1 MKWITGQ
8 ALKELTK
15 EKIINLALD
24 NIFSEIVFWVLAT
37 LSIVSAVLVIHLKSI
52 FRSALMLLVSFVGV
66 AGIFAILN
74 AEFLAIVQVLIYGGG
89 ITVLI
94 IFAIMM
100 TTDVDQGNQSNKIQ
114 LLALLS
120 AISILGVLTYSIIQA
135 QWKVLPSTLPEPMID
150 VFVNSP
156 AYLGHLLLNEFV
168 LAFEI
173 AGVLL
178 LAVVVGALS
187 LVRED

>member
-1 MKWITGQ
+1 MRWIIAQ
-8 ALKELTK
+8 ALREPTK

-24 NIFSEIVFWVLAT
+24 NAFSEIVFWILAT
-37 LSIVSAVLVIHLKSI
+37 ISIASAALVIHLKSI

-66 AGIFAILN
+66 AGIFAMLN

-100 TTDVDQGNQSNKIQ
+100 TKNVDQGNQNNKIQ

-120 AISILGVLTYSIIQA
+120 AASDLGV
-135 QWKVLPSTLPEPMID
+135 
-150 VFVNSP
+150 
-156 AYLGHLLLNEFV
+156 
-168 LAFEI
+168 
-173 AGVLL
+173 
-178 LAVVVGALS
+178 
-187 LVRED
+187 

>member
-1 MKWITGQ
+1 MRWITAQ
-8 ALKELTK
+8 ALREPTK

-24 NIFSEIVFWVLAT
+24 NAFSEIVFWILAT
-37 LSIVSAVLVIHLKSI
+37 ISIASAALVIHLKSI

-66 AGIFAILN
+66 AGIFAMLN

-100 TTDVDQGNQSNKIQ
+100 TKNVDQGNQNNKIQ

-120 AISILGVLTYSIIQA
+120 AASVLGVLTYSIIQA
-135 QWKVLPSTLPEPMID
+135 QWKVLPENLPEPMID
-150 VFVNSP
+150 VFINSP
-156 AYLGHLLLNEFV
+156 SYLGHLLLNEFV

-178 LAVVVGALS
+178 LAAVVGALS